1 MKDKDF
7 CLMFLYS
14 LINLVCFLLNV
25 IYLTSLFNVRSQ
37 TKLLGIDNIKD
48 YDYDDDD
55 FRSDLDIYQNSY
67 TATATLFA
75 FNFLGFLG
83 FMIVLILLINKIKVN
98 RIDNERNNE
107 PEKQLHPYGDDI
119 RTDERIG
126 SIDNTIYTNNNNK
139 QNEEGYE
146 KLIKIM
152 WLFFLFSQLVF
163 LIEIIVI
170 TVYHSK
176 SAELE
181 SELDYLHYFTKI
193 YRDLIIVGYIF
204 LVIFIIFDLIA
215 AIITFQCGR
224 RVKFIS
230 NDQENLNERKFCDC
244 FSDCITN
251 CCEKMAEIFN
261 KCERE
266 NEDNEEIL
274 KKRLENLEK
283 KYEELNT
290 YSENLRKLNEDI
302 SKNETIDSIN
312 AELDKLNLPKSE
324 IIMITNRIEVASK
337 K

>member
-48 YDYDDDD
+48 YDYDDDNP
-55 FRSDLDIYQNSY
+55 RSDLDIYQNSY

-139 QNEEGYE
+139 QNEEGFE

>member
-48 YDYDDDD
+48 YDFDDDD

-251 CCEKMAEIFN
+251 CCEKMADIFN

-266 NEDNEEIL
+266 NEDNEDEL
-274 KKRLENLEK
+274 NKRLENLKK
-283 KYEELNT
+283 KYEELNE
-290 YSENLRKLNEDI
+290 YCDNLRKLNEDI
-302 SKNETIDSIN
+302 KNKKDIDSIN
-312 AELDKLNLPKSE
+312 TDLEKLNLPRSE
-324 IIMITNRIEVASK
+324 TVMITQRIEVTTK

>member
-126 SIDNTIYTNNNNK
+126 SIDNTTYTNNNNK

>member
-48 YDYDDDD
+48 YDFDDDD

-181 SELDYLHYFTKI
+181 SESDNLHYFTKI

>member
-181 SELDYLHYFTKI
+181 SESDNLHYFTKI

-215 AIITFQCGR
+215 AIITFQCGK

-230 NDQENLNERKFCDC
+230 NDQENLNERKLCDC

>member
-48 YDYDDDD
+48 YDFDDDD

-98 RIDNERNNE
+98 RIDNERNNA
-107 PEKQLHPYGDDI
+107 PETQLHPYGDDI

-126 SIDNTIYTNNNNK
+126 SIDNTTYTNNNNK

-181 SELDYLHYFTKI
+181 SESDNLHYFTKI

-215 AIITFQCGR
+215 AIITFQCGK

>member
-48 YDYDDDD
+48 YDFDDDD

-230 NDQENLNERKFCDC
+230 NDQENLNERKLCDC

>member
-37 TKLLGIDNIKD
+37 TKLLEIDNIKD
-48 YDYDDDD
+48 YDFDDDD

-215 AIITFQCGR
+215 AIITFQCGK

>member
-98 RIDNERNNE
+98 RIDNERNNA
-107 PEKQLHPYGDDI
+107 PEEQLHPYGDDI

-126 SIDNTIYTNNNNK
+126 SIDNTTYTNNNNK

-181 SELDYLHYFTKI
+181 
-193 YRDLIIVGYIF
+193 
-204 LVIFIIFDLIA
+204 
-215 AIITFQCGR
+215 
-224 RVKFIS
+224 
-230 NDQENLNERKFCDC
+230 
-244 FSDCITN
+244 
-251 CCEKMAEIFN
+251 
-261 KCERE
+261 
-266 NEDNEEIL
+266 
-274 KKRLENLEK
+274 
-283 KYEELNT
+283 
-290 YSENLRKLNEDI
+290 
-302 SKNETIDSIN
+302 
-312 AELDKLNLPKSE
+312 
-324 IIMITNRIEVASK
+324 
-337 K
+337 

>member
-48 YDYDDDD
+48 YDFDDDD
-55 FRSDLDIYQNSY
+55 FSSDLDIYQNSY

-98 RIDNERNNE
+98 RIDNERNNA
-107 PEKQLHPYGDDI
+107 PETQLHPYGDDI

-181 SELDYLHYFTKI
+181 SELDFLHYFTKI